1 MAPPPPLY
9 NATAVLENHDNLE
22 FYASHLGPY
31 LMGLCFQLF
40 MMGILTLQ
48 TWNYYE
54 QYTDDLPRHKLLV
67 AFMFL
72 SGTFM
77 CATDS
82 YMLYDSFVSG
92 FGDLIRWDSYGWTF
106 YYEPAWTAL
115 IAAVSQSF
123 FLYRCYV
130 FTRSK
135 FILGIGTI
143 LILLAFSTACAVSVA
158 LQGAGHYTLTDT
170 VVPLGVLWLTSTA
183 ATDLLLSFVLIGRLW
198 RVRTDF
204 ESTVRSSSSSVFLVT

>member
-92 FGDLIRWDSYGWTF
+92 FGDLIRWDSVRSPLPSF
-106 YYEPAWTAL
+106 PCLLL
-115 IAAVSQSF
+115 IHPPLVISTDGRSSQPNSF
-123 FLYRCYV
+123 FQLCV
-130 FTRSK
+130 K
-135 FILGIGTI
+135 LNN
-143 LILLAFSTACAVSVA
+143 C
-158 LQGAGHYTLTDT
+158 TL
-170 VVPLGVLWLTSTA
+170 
-183 ATDLLLSFVLIGRLW
+183 
-198 RVRTDF
+198 
-204 ESTVRSSSSSVFLVT
+204 